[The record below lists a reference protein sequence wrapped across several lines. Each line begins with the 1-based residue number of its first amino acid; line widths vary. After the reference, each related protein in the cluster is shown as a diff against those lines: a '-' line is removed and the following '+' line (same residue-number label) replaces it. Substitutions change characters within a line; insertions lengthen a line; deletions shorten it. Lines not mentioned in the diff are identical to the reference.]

1 MFVSKWK
8 SVWREICYPINRAS
22 ITQQRK
28 QSATK
33 SVLQYHHIATGVL
46 LSNFSGDVLG
56 PEFVDSAAT
65 AACEGQI
72 TVRRLK
78 TRRTF
83 EFVLFGVKNKMKKS
97 LICHSYSTWTRGSDW
112 IISQSKISSL
122 FTSLPPP
129 PVSPTPPP
137 PTVTLG
143 PDVSS
148 PGKEA
153 ERLTSDN
160 SALQLPFLHEKVWW
174 GLHLY
179 APQVGPEKCASPLT
193 SLLSS
198 CDLPHIHYWSR
209 LSVAWLPI
217 DGRRLDCEVSWMYD
231 PARNKRLWR

>member
-1 MFVSKWK
+1 MKVCQSW
-8 SVWREICYPINRAS
+8 WEICYPINQAS

-33 SVLQYHHIATGVL
+33 SVLQYPHIATGVL

-97 LICHSYSTWTRGSDW
+97 LIRHSYNTWTRGSGW
-112 IISQSKISSL
+112 IISQSKNFISVH
-122 FTSLPPP
+122 LPPSASSFSNTPHP
-129 PVSPTPPP
+129 PLSRLAPMAQVLGKKPSVWPRTTPRF
-137 PTVTLG
+137 
-143 PDVSS
+143 S
-148 PGKEA
+148 
-153 ERLTSDN
+153 
-160 SALQLPFLHEKVWW
+160 FLFATKKCGG

-179 APQVGPEKCASPLT
+179 APQVGTEKCASPLT